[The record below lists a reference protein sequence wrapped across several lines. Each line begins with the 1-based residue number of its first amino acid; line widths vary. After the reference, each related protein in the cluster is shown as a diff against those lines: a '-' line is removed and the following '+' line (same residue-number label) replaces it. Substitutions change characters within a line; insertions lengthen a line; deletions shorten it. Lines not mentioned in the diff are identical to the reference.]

1 MSLPSLKGSE
11 PRCSAL
17 IDLSALRHNARVC
30 QDFAGPS
37 AGIMA
42 IVKADAYGHGLER
55 VVTAL
60 SDQVDCFGV
69 ACFREAVRARHA
81 SGTDQPIL
89 ILSPALREEYEGIVS
104 GRYSASVSTI
114 EEIETY
120 EKVAKSLR
128 EKAKLH
134 LIVDTGMGRMG
145 VIPDHFSDLIDL
157 INAAEFCELEGLA
170 THFPSADEDE
180 AFTLSQIEQF
190 SYLLNTVKLA
200 EGNKIHLANS
210 AGLIGYSDK
219 TPFAALVRPGL
230 ALYGVSPL
238 PEQAKEIRPAL
249 SFRTKVTLVR
259 ELPAGC
265 GISYGRTFV
274 TDSSTRVAT
283 LAAGYGDG
291 YPRHLSGKGADVLIR
306 GTRCP
311 LLGRVTMDQIVVDVS
326 HLETTQPGDEAIL
339 IGSQGDESITASEVA
354 EKAGTIPW
362 ELFTGIT
369 PRVERFYV

>member
-1 MSLPSLKGSE
+1 
-11 PRCSAL
+11 
-17 IDLSALRHNARVC
+17 
-30 QDFAGPS
+30 
-37 AGIMA
+37 
-42 IVKADAYGHGLER
+42 
-55 VVTAL
+55 
-60 SDQVDCFGV
+60 
-69 ACFREAVRARHA
+69 
-81 SGTDQPIL
+81 
-89 ILSPALREEYEGIVS
+89 
-104 GRYSASVSTI
+104 
-114 EEIETY
+114 
-120 EKVAKSLR
+120 
-128 EKAKLH
+128 
-134 LIVDTGMGRMG
+134 MG

-219 TPFAALVRPGL
+219 MPFAALVRPGL

-339 IGSQGDESITASEVA
+339 IGSQGDESITAAEVA